1 MAVSRTCVPTVIG
14 KVPKR
19 RLGGKKMKGFK
30 RGIAAATT
38 AALCLTSIPMNGLCL
53 VSAAEPDRTLKLQ
66 PRLASTFH
74 ILEPPSMTPMKTVS
88 VNLKDGEHHFAGGPT
103 ALATVTQ

>member
-53 VSAAEPDRTLKLQ
+53 VSAAEPDRTVKLQ
-66 PRLASTFH
+66 PVWH
-74 ILEPPSMTPMKTVS
+74 PPSMTPMKTVS